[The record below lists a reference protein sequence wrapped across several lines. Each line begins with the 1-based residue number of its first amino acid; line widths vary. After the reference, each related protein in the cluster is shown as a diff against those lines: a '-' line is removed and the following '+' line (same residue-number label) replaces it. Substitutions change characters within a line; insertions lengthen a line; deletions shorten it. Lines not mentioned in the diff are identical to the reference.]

1 MEDFKKY
8 IKPSEEKE
16 EAIKTDNMD
25 TDFLSAED
33 KERIKQDSQN
43 SAIANIASDTNRT
56 LQVKLNERL
65 ALHINSDQKVA
76 EKIEK
81 TADKLVES
89 GLKVQENKVETEVT
103 QTETEKNK
111 AEFELS
117 EHSYRAFGQATAP
130 KDRWKKKLIAFG
142 TDVWFVVLFII
153 SFFTIAPTYFTVHGI
168 KTQSGVLKF
177 VAISV
182 AVVIAIGILGLL
194 CYGIGRWVGA
204 W

>member
-8 IKPSEEKE
+8 IKTDEQLKQEEQVDIDSEE
-16 EAIKTDNMD
+16 
-25 TDFLSAED
+25 LSAED
-33 KERIKQDSQN
+33 KERIKQDSQT
-43 SAIANIASDTNRT
+43 SAIANIASDTNKT
-56 LQVKLNERL
+56 LQIKLNERL
-65 ALHINSDQKVA
+65 AKHINTNQQVA
-76 EKIEK
+76 LKIEK

-89 GLKVQENKVETEVT
+89 GLKVQENKVDTEVNK
-103 QTETEKNK
+103 TETEKNK

-130 KDRWKKKLIAFG
+130 KDKWKKKLIAFG

-153 SFFTIAPTYFTVHGI
+153 SFFTIAPVYFTVNGI
-168 KTQSGVLKF
+168 QTQSGILKF

-182 AVVIAIGILGLL
+182 AVIIALGILGLL
-194 CYGIGRWVGA
+194 CYGLGKWFGA